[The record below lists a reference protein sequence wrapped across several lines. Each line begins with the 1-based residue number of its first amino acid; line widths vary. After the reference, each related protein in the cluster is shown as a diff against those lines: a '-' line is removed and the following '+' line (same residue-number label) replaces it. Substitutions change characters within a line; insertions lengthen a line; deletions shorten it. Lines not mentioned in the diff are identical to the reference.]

1 MLGSF
6 SKSRILVA
14 AKADPHPHPLCAAG
28 LLNAQDTN
36 RYAKAWERHTRRA
49 EVADVG
55 IRWEPVALRVIED
68 RISL

>member
-28 LLNAQDTN
+28 LLNAQDPN
-36 RYAKAWERHTRRA
+36 RYAKARECHAGRT
-49 EVADVG
+49 EVADVR
-55 IRWEPVALRVIED
+55 IRWEPVALRIIED
-68 RISL
+68 GVSL